1 MAEPVNGAEGTDG
14 GPESAAK
21 RQYPE
26 FAWGFIAVKNGQQ
39 IALKGK
45 SRFAD
50 LASARDTLFI
60 IALRDSRILEARV
73 MDPKTGEILWAALPG
88 IIKLSIEEAGFTPD
102 LITGVDMLSPRGG
115 PRGPR
120 PLRG

>member
-1 MAEPVNGAEGTDG
+1 MAEPENGGNGAAG

-26 FAWGFIAVKNGQQ
+26 YLWGFIAVKNGQQ
-39 IALKGK
+39 VALKGK
-45 SRFAD
+45 TKFAD

-60 IALRDSRILEARV
+60 IALRDSRILEARL
-73 MDPKTGEILWAALPG
+73 MDPKTNEILWAALPG
-88 IIKLSIEEAGFTPD
+88 VIKLSIEEAGFTPD
-102 LITGVDMLSPRGG
+102 ILTGMPPAPGG

-120 PLRG
+120 LHRG